1 MAKEHNKPRLLLL
14 LMAFFRLI
22 MSGKTLSAT
31 SKNNK
36 KVRNKSKITLKYK
49 CRKGEAMKKKLKEE
63 RNVWISKG
71 HSSGIKSLCLMKWPR
86 EMLEKKSYFWYFWNI
101 KTYLHKCSYFQAFI
115 YFIHC
120 QLSCWTC
127 WHRPAVAFFG
137 KVKES
142 WMKCK
147 Q

>member
-22 MSGKTLSAT
+22 MSGKTLSAA

-86 EMLEKKSYFWYFWNI
+86 EMLEKSFFGIFGISKLIYIYAAIFMLLFISYKI
-101 KTYLHKCSYFQAFI
+101 AK
-115 YFIHC
+115 

-127 WHRPAVAFFG
+127 SHYQLCYSLA
-137 KVKES
+137 K
-142 WMKCK
+142 
-147 Q
+147 

>member
-22 MSGKTLSAT
+22 TSGKTLSAA

-71 HSSGIKSLCLMKWPR
+71 HSSGIKSLCLMKWLR
-86 EMLEKKSYFWYFWNI
+86 EMLEKNPLFGIFGILKLIYIYAAIFMLLFISYNIANCHAGLVDIDQLWYSLA
-101 KTYLHKCSYFQAFI
+101 K
-115 YFIHC
+115 
-120 QLSCWTC
+120 
-127 WHRPAVAFFG
+127 
-137 KVKES
+137 
-142 WMKCK
+142 
-147 Q
+147 

>member
-1 MAKEHNKPRLLLL
+1 MTEIIIQLEGFVLEIKGEKYVSTCGLAKEHNKPRLLLL

-22 MSGKTLSAT
+22 TSGKTLSAA

-71 HSSGIKSLCLMKWPR
+71 HSSGIKSLCLM
-86 EMLEKKSYFWYFWNI
+86 E
-101 KTYLHKCSYFQAFI
+101 
-115 YFIHC
+115 
-120 QLSCWTC
+120 
-127 WHRPAVAFFG
+127 
-137 KVKES
+137 
-142 WMKCK
+142 
-147 Q
+147 